1 MVPENN
7 IANGGAA
14 SATELLDLS
23 EVKVDPAWA
32 MRVPSTLALRRQVL
46 AFAMVDDHVC
56 VAHSKPIDAGCAT
69 ALKKHLKLPLKTYVA
84 EPVSLKETLA
94 RLYSMREEASSRV
107 PGAEESDSAVSLCDE
122 LLSAAMMQ
130 QASDLHIDPSETETL
145 VRIRVDGDL
154 HDYRPIP
161 RSMHNAMVSRFKV
174 LSGMDIAERRAP
186 QDGRFRREG
195 NDGKHIDIRVA
206 SLPTRHGERM
216 TLRFLAAQT
225 ESLTL
230 ERLGMCGQ
238 DLGRFAHAIS
248 RPHGMVLITGP
259 TGSGKSTTLYAGLR
273 RLVSEGAFNVIT
285 IEDPIEYEMER
296 VGQVEV
302 DSADK
307 VSFSKALRSVLR
319 HDPDIVM
326 IGEIRD
332 AETADVAIKASLT
345 GHLVLSTI
353 HTNNAASAVT
363 RLVDMGVDRFLIAAT
378 LRLAVAQR
386 LVRRLCSKCRQP
398 RPLTEAE
405 AIALGVP
412 DRSGETVYDAGG
424 CHFCANRGYIGRLGL
439 FELLSMD
446 QSLSSLVANG
456 ADETA
461 LIQAGKTNGMRALS
475 DDGLEKILEGQTS
488 PKELLSAVTLW

>member
-1 MVPENN
+1 MSTSTSPRPSTPPER
-7 IANGGAA
+7 
-14 SATELLDLS
+14 LDLN

-32 MRVPSTLALRRQVL
+32 MRVPAALALRRQVL
-46 AFAMVDDHVC
+46 AFAVVDGHVC
-56 VAHSKPIDAGCAT
+56 VAHAKPIDSGCVA
-69 ALKKHLKLPLKTYVA
+69 ALKKHVGKPIRPFLA
-84 EPVSLKETLA
+84 EPQSLKDTLS
-94 RLYSMREEASSRV
+94 RLYKLDQEPAARV
-107 PGAEESDSAVSLCDE
+107 SGGDDSESAVSLCDE

-130 QASDLHIDPSETETL
+130 QASDLHIDPAEQETL

-154 HDYRPIP
+154 RDYRPISA
-161 RSMHNAMVSRFKV
+161 SMHSAMISRFKV

-195 NDGKHIDIRVA
+195 NDGSPIDIRVA

-230 ERLGMCGQ
+230 GKLGMAPEALGQ
-238 DLGRFAHAIS
+238 FAHAIA
-248 RPHGMVLITGP
+248 RPHGMILITGP

-273 RLVSEGAFNVIT
+273 KLVADGSYNVIT
-285 IEDPIEYEMER
+285 IEDPIEYEMKR
-296 VGQVEV
+296 VAQVEV
-302 DSADK
+302 DAADK

-332 AETADVAIKASLT
+332 AETADVAIKAALT

-363 RLVDMGVDRFLIAAT
+363 RLADMGVDRFLVAAT

-386 LVRRLCSKCRQP
+386 LVRRLCSKCHIP
-398 RPLTEAE
+398 RPMTEAE
-405 AIALGVP
+405 AVALGHP
-412 DRSGETVYDAGG
+412 EKAGATVYDPAG
-424 CHFCANRGYIGRLGL
+424 CHFCADRGYIGRLGI

-446 QSLSSLVANG
+446 EKLSSLIANG
-456 ADETA
+456 ADEASLMATSRE
-461 LIQAGKTNGMRALS
+461 AGMKFLS
-475 DDGLEKILEGQTS
+475 DDGLEKLLSGSTS
-488 PKELLSAVTLW
+488 PAELLSAVTLW

>member
-1 MVPENN
+1 MPLSTNPT
-7 IANGGAA
+7 
-14 SATELLDLS
+14 TETPTDRLDLS

-32 MRVPSTLALRRQVL
+32 MRVPAALALRRQVL
-46 AFAMVDDHVC
+46 AFAVVDGHAC
-56 VAHSKPIDAGCAT
+56 IAHAKPIDAGCEA
-69 ALKKHLKLPLKTYVA
+69 ALKKHLKLPLRPFLADPT
-84 EPVSLKETLA
+84 SLKETLS
-94 RLYSMREEASSRV
+94 RLYTLRDESTSRV
-107 PGAEESDSAVSLCDE
+107 SGGEDAESAVSLCDE

-130 QASDLHIDPSETETL
+130 QASDLHIDPAEHETL

-154 HDYRPIP
+154 RDYRPIP
-161 RSMHNAMVSRFKV
+161 ASLHTAMISRFKI
-174 LSGMDIAERRAP
+174 LSGMDIAEKRAP
-186 QDGRFRREG
+186 QDGRFRRDG
-195 NDGKHIDIRVA
+195 NDGKPVDIRVA

-230 ERLGMCGQ
+230 ERLGMVPASLDQ
-238 DLGRFAHAIS
+238 FAHAIN
-248 RPHGMVLITGP
+248 RPHGMILITGP

-273 RLVSEGAFNVIT
+273 KLVASGSYNVIT

-326 IGEIRD
+326 VGEIRD
-332 AETADVAIKASLT
+332 QETADVAIKAALT

-363 RLVDMGVDRFLIAAT
+363 RLADMGVDRFLIAAT

-386 LVRRLCSKCRQP
+386 LVRRLCGKCCKP

-405 AIALGVP
+405 AVAIGHP
-412 DRSGETVYDAGG
+412 DQSGATVYDPAG
-424 CHFCANRGYIGRLGL
+424 CHFCADRGYVGRLGV

-446 QSLSSLVANG
+446 QSLSSLVAGG
-456 ADETA
+456 ADE
-461 LIQAGKTNGMRALS
+461 AGLAKAAKQSGMSSLT
-475 DDGLEKILEGQTS
+475 DDGLQKLLTGATS
-488 PKELLSAVTLW
+488 PAELLAAVTIW

>member
-1 MVPENN
+1 MT
-7 IANGGAA
+7 A
-14 SATELLDLS
+14 SHSLPKSPTDQLDLS

-32 MRVPSTLALRRQVL
+32 MRVPPALALRRQVL
-46 AFAMVDDHVC
+46 AFAVVDGHVC
-56 VAHSKPIDAGCAT
+56 VAHAKPIDPGCTA
-69 ALKKHLKLPLKTYVA
+69 ALKKHLKMPLRTFLA
-84 EPVSLKETLA
+84 EPQSLKETLS
-94 RLYSMREEASSRV
+94 RLYTLGSEPSSRV
-107 PGAEESDSAVSLCDE
+107 SGGDETESAVSLCDE
-122 LLSAAMMQ
+122 LLSAAMLQ
-130 QASDLHIDPSETETL
+130 QASDLHIDPAEKETL

-154 HDYRPIP
+154 RDYRPIP
-161 RSMHNAMVSRFKV
+161 ASLHNAMISRFKV

-195 NDGKHIDIRVA
+195 NDGKPIDIRVA

-230 ERLGMCGQ
+230 ERLGMAKPE
-238 DLGRFAHAIS
+238 LAKFAQAIS

-273 RLVSEGAFNVIT
+273 KMVAEGSFNVIT
-285 IEDPIEYEMER
+285 IEDPIEYEMQR

-332 AETADVAIKASLT
+332 SETADVAIKAALT

-353 HTNNAASAVT
+353 HTNNAASSVT
-363 RLVDMGVDRFLIAAT
+363 RLMDMGVDRFLIAAT

-398 RPLTEAE
+398 RPLSEAE
-405 AIALGVP
+405 AVAISHPEGA
-412 DRSGETVYDAGG
+412 GETVYDAAG
-424 CHFCANRGYIGRLGL
+424 CHFCADRGYIGRLGV

-446 QSLSSLVANG
+446 QHLSSLVASG
-456 ADETA
+456 ADEAKLVTEA
-461 LIQAGKTNGMRALS
+461 RQAGMSGLN
-475 DDGLEKILEGQTS
+475 DDGFDKLLNGSTS
-488 PKELLSAVTLW
+488 PSELLSAVTLW

>member
-1 MVPENN
+1 MSTINPLPNTPAER
-7 IANGGAA
+7 
-14 SATELLDLS
+14 LDLS

-32 MRVPSTLALRRQVL
+32 MRVPSALALRRQVL
-46 AFAMVDDHVC
+46 AFALVDGHVC
-56 VAHSKPIDAGCAT
+56 VAHAKLIDAGCIA
-69 ALKKHLKLPLKTYVA
+69 ALKKHLRMPLRTFLA
-84 EPVSLKETLA
+84 EPQSLKATLA
-94 RLYSMREEASSRV
+94 RLYTLGNESSSRV
-107 PGAEESDSAVSLCDE
+107 SGGDETESAVSLCDE

-130 QASDLHIDPSETETL
+130 QASDLHIDPAEHETL

-154 HDYRPIP
+154 RDYRPIP
-161 RSMHNAMVSRFKV
+161 AALHNAMVSRFKV
-174 LSGMDIAERRAP
+174 MSGMDIAERRAP

-195 NDGKHIDIRVA
+195 NDGSHIDIRVA

-230 ERLGMCGQ
+230 ERLGMAGP
-238 DLGRFAHAIS
+238 DLEKFAHAIS
-248 RPHGMVLITGP
+248 RPHGLVLITGP

-273 RLVSEGAFNVIT
+273 KMVAEGSFNVIT
-285 IEDPIEYEMER
+285 IEDPIEYEMDR

-332 AETADVAIKASLT
+332 AETADVAIKAALT

-386 LVRRLCSKCRQP
+386 LVRRLCKKCRNA

-405 AIALGVP
+405 AIAIGRVG
-412 DRSGETVYDAGG
+412 RAGETVYDAAG
-424 CHFCANRGYIGRLGL
+424 CHFCADRGYIGRLGV

-446 QSLSSLVANG
+446 QSLSSSVASG
-456 ADETA
+456 ADEA
-461 LIQAGKTNGMRALS
+461 AIVAAARKSGMSQLS
-475 DDGLEKILEGQTS
+475 DDGFAKLLDGSTS
-488 PKELLSAVTLW
+488 PHELLSAVTLW

>member
-1 MVPENN
+1 MN
-7 IANGGAA
+7 A
-14 SATELLDLS
+14 STTAPPNLQAERLDLS

-32 MRVPSTLALRRQVL
+32 MRVPAALALRRQVL
-46 AFAMVDDHVC
+46 AFAIVDGHVC
-56 VAHSKPIDAGCAT
+56 VAHAKPMDAGCAA
-69 ALKKHLKLPLKTYVA
+69 ALKKHLGKPLRPFLA
-84 EPVSLKETLA
+84 EPKSLKETLS
-94 RLYSMREEASSRV
+94 RLYKLQAEPTARI
-107 PGAEESDSAVSLCDE
+107 PGGDETESAVSLCDE
-122 LLSAAMMQ
+122 LLSAAIMQ
-130 QASDLHIDPSETETL
+130 QASDLHIDPAEHETL

-154 HDYRPIP
+154 RDYRPIP
-161 RSMHNAMVSRFKV
+161 AAMHTAMISRFKV
-174 LSGMDIAERRAP
+174 ISGMDIAEKRAP
-186 QDGRFRREG
+186 QDGRFRRDT
-195 NDGKHIDIRVA
+195 NDGSQIDIRVA
-206 SLPTRHGERM
+206 ALPTRHGERM

-230 ERLGMCGQ
+230 GRLGMEAG
-238 DLGRFAHAIS
+238 DLEKFEHAIA

-259 TGSGKSTTLYAGLR
+259 TGSGKSTTLYAGIR
-273 RLVSEGAFNVIT
+273 NIIKKGSFNVIT

-332 AETADVAIKASLT
+332 AETADVAIKAALT

-363 RLVDMGVDRFLIAAT
+363 RLADMGVDRFLIAAT

-386 LVRRLCSKCRQP
+386 LVRRLCSKCRKP
-398 RPLTEAE
+398 RPLSEAE
-405 AIALGVP
+405 SIAIGRPEQAGA
-412 DRSGETVYDAGG
+412 TVYDAAG
-424 CHFCANRGYIGRLGL
+424 CHFCADRGYIGRLGV

-446 QSLSSLVANG
+446 QQLSSLVAGG
-456 ADETA
+456 ADEASLVAAAT
-461 LIQAGKTNGMRALS
+461 KSGMSQLS
-475 DDGLEKILEGQTS
+475 DDGLTKLLDGSTS

>member
-1 MVPENN
+1 MSPTNSSTQTPSMER
-7 IANGGAA
+7 
-14 SATELLDLS
+14 LDLS

-32 MRVPSTLALRRQVL
+32 MRVPSALALRRQVL
-46 AFAMVDDHVC
+46 AFAKVDGHIC
-56 VAHSKPIDAGCAT
+56 VAHARPIDTACAAT
-69 ALKKHLKLPLKTYVA
+69 LKKHLQLPLKTFLA
-84 EPVSLKETLA
+84 EPNSLKEVIS
-94 RLYSMREEASSRV
+94 RLYSLRDDTTTRTAN
-107 PGAEESDSAVSLCDE
+107 GEESESAVSLCDE

-130 QASDLHIDPSETETL
+130 QASDLHIDPAESETL

-154 HDYRPIP
+154 RDYRPIP
-161 RSMHNAMVSRFKV
+161 AAVHNAMVSRFKV
-174 LSGMDIAERRAP
+174 LAGMDIAERRAS
-186 QDGRFRREG
+186 QDGRFRQETG
-195 NDGKHIDIRVA
+195 DGRHIDIRVA

-216 TLRFLAAQT
+216 TLRFLAAET
-225 ESLTL
+225 ETLTL
-230 ERLGMCGQ
+230 ERLGMSVG
-238 DLGRFAHAIS
+238 DLERFSHAIS

-273 RLVSEGAFNVIT
+273 RLVAGKACNVIT

-332 AETADVAIKASLT
+332 AETADVAIKAALT

-378 LRLAVAQR
+378 LRLSVAQR
-386 LVRRLCSKCRQP
+386 LVRRLCAKCRLR

-405 AIALGVP
+405 AITLGQSQVAGRP
-412 DRSGETVYDAGG
+412 VYDAVG
-424 CHFCANRGYIGRLGL
+424 CHYCADRGYTGRLGI

-446 QSLSSLVANG
+446 QKLSSLIAAG
-456 ADETA
+456 SDEPA
-461 LIQAGKTNGMRALS
+461 LVSSARDAGMQCLS
-475 DDGLEKILEGQTS
+475 DDGLQKLFDGVTS
-488 PKELLSAVTLW
+488 PTELLSAVTLW